1 MEIPTTKELLDR
13 FTYYDYSVFI
23 SMLAMSGAIGLFC
36 AFHGGAQNTIRQLL
50 MGNKQLTPVPVGT
63 SLMASFISAAYLL
76 GNASEVY
83 RNGTLYAMTFLS
95 YLLALAVTA
104 HLFMPI
110 FYQLD
115 IMTAYEYL
123 ELRFSRMVRM
133 AAVAIYTLEMTIYI
147 SISLYAPAL
156 ALSQLTGMTLWS
168 AVAAIGLVCTVYTSI
183 GGIKAVVYTDTFQ
196 AVVTVLAMVVV
207 VLLGIREM
215 GGFQKVW
222 DICRD
227 GHKIQFDE
235 VNPNPMIH
243 QTIWGLSIGMFFT
256 NAASYATNQMMVLRY
271 LTVPTLREA
280 KIVVW
285 LNFPYLCIVL
295 ALSCFAG
302 LLVYS
307 KYATCDIY
315 AIKQIST
322 EDQLLP
328 YFVMDVLGK
337 LRGIPG
343 LFVAGIFAASLSSI
357 SSGVNALASV
367 YYVDVIAVFRKDISE
382 QTGAR
387 IINGLG
393 VFFGLLTIGLVAVAS
408 HMGNVLAASQVINS
422 AIGGPLLGLFTV
434 GMFVPMANSK
444 GALSGL
450 FVSLTLSL
458 WLNLGAFVH
467 NLGTASP
474 PATVDGC
481 PEEFRNV
488 TGFGT
493 YATGAPNTLDVY
505 KLSNLWYS
513 MIAFF
518 IVIIVAVPVSY
529 FTSEFRCAS
538 SPTNAATLNPKLICQ
553 LADVVFWF
561 APEKFRRHFRLNVGN
576 DYVEPSKPQ
585 EEKTPVKHITLDIP
599 HKAPKESL
607 STISYIRSITDL
619 SFPEPPSLR
628 RSSCDVFSCRL

>member
-133 AAVAIYTLEMTIYI
+133 AAVAIYTLEMVSPRAVSYRTMLLF
-147 SISLYAPAL
+147 SFKNLFGVCLFFLFCDAL
-156 ALSQLTGMTLWS
+156 TPRDRNR
-168 AVAAIGLVCTVYTSI
+168 
-183 GGIKAVVYTDTFQ
+183 AVVYTLHYRLSVVYSHCEQFTRAHNTLAHSQRKTCEPTF
-196 AVVTVLAMVVV
+196 T
-207 VLLGIREM
+207 I
-215 GGFQKVW
+215 
-222 DICRD
+222 
-227 GHKIQFDE
+227 

-243 QTIWGLSIGMFFT
+243 QTVWGLSIGMFFT

-328 YFVMDVLGK
+328 FFVMDVLGK

-467 NLGTASP
+467 NMGAASP

-488 TGFGT
+488 TGFGS
-493 YATGAPNTLDVY
+493 YATGAPVITGENTLDVY

-529 FTSEFRCAS
+529 FTT
-538 SPTNAATLNPKLICQ
+538 PTNAATLNPKLICQ

-561 APEKFRRHFRLNVGN
+561 VPEKFRRYFRLNVGN
-576 DYVEPSKPQ
+576 DYIEPSKPQ
-585 EEKTPVKHITLDIP
+585 EEKIPVKHITLDIP
-599 HKAPKESL
+599 HKAPKEAL
-607 STISYIRSITDL
+607 STISYIRGITDL

-628 RSSCDVFSCRL
+628 RSSCDVSSCRL

>member
-50 MGNKQLTPVPVGT
+50 MGNKQLTPVPLARP
-63 SLMASFISAAYLL
+63 SWPASFLPPTLGTLL
-76 GNASEVY
+76 RSTARDLVY

-115 IMTAYEYL
+115 IMTAYE
-123 ELRFSRMVRM
+123 
-133 AAVAIYTLEMTIYI
+133 
-147 SISLYAPAL
+147 
-156 ALSQLTGMTLWS
+156 
-168 AVAAIGLVCTVYTSI
+168 

-243 QTIWGLSIGMFFT
+243 QTIWGLSIGIFFT

-328 YFVMDVLGK
+328 YFVMDALGK

-408 HMGNVLAASQVINS
+408 HMGNVLA
-422 AIGGPLLGLFTV
+422 
-434 GMFVPMANSK
+434 

-481 PEEFRNV
+481 PEEFRNI

-493 YATGAPNTLDVY
+493 YATGAPVITGENTLDVY

-518 IVIIVAVPVSY
+518 IVIIVAVPV
-529 FTSEFRCAS
+529 
-538 SPTNAATLNPKLICQ
+538 
-553 LADVVFWF
+553 
-561 APEKFRRHFRLNVGN
+561 
-576 DYVEPSKPQ
+576 EPSKPQ

-599 HKAPKESL
+599 HKAPKEAL

>member
-1 MEIPTTKELLDR
+1 
-13 FTYYDYSVFI
+13 
-23 SMLAMSGAIGLFC
+23 MSARRHRAGVC
-36 AFHGGAQNTIRQLL
+36 PAFPQRKN
-50 MGNKQLTPVPVGT
+50 P
-63 SLMASFISAAYLL
+63 
-76 GNASEVY
+76 
-83 RNGTLYAMTFLS
+83 
-95 YLLALAVTA
+95 
-104 HLFMPI
+104 
-110 FYQLD
+110 
-115 IMTAYEYL
+115 
-123 ELRFSRMVRM
+123 LRK
-133 AAVAIYTLEMTIYI
+133 
-147 SISLYAPAL
+147 
-156 ALSQLTGMTLWS
+156 G
-168 AVAAIGLVCTVYTSI
+168 
-183 GGIKAVVYTDTFQ
+183 
-196 AVVTVLAMVVV
+196 
-207 VLLGIREM
+207 
-215 GGFQKVW
+215 
-222 DICRD
+222 
-227 GHKIQFDE
+227 
-235 VNPNPMIH
+235 
-243 QTIWGLSIGMFFT
+243 
-256 NAASYATNQMMVLRY
+256 
-271 LTVPTLREA
+271 
-280 KIVVW
+280 
-285 LNFPYLCIVL
+285 
-295 ALSCFAG
+295 
-302 LLVYS
+302 
-307 KYATCDIY
+307 
-315 AIKQIST
+315 
-322 EDQLLP
+322 
-328 YFVMDVLGK
+328 
-337 LRGIPG
+337 
-343 LFVAGIFAASLSSI
+343 SI

-493 YATGAPNTLDVY
+493 YATGAPVITGENTLDVY

-518 IVIIVAVPVSY
+518 IVIIVAVP
-529 FTSEFRCAS
+529 
-538 SPTNAATLNPKLICQ
+538 
-553 LADVVFWF
+553 
-561 APEKFRRHFRLNVGN
+561 
-576 DYVEPSKPQ
+576 VEPSKPQ

>member
-1 MEIPTTKELLDR
+1 GCARPAKVAMEIPTTKELLDR

-115 IMTAYEYL
+115 IMTAYE
-123 ELRFSRMVRM
+123 
-133 AAVAIYTLEMTIYI
+133 
-147 SISLYAPAL
+147 
-156 ALSQLTGMTLWS
+156 
-168 AVAAIGLVCTVYTSI
+168 

-243 QTIWGLSIGMFFT
+243 QTVWGLSIGMFFT

-322 EDQLLP
+322 EDQ
-328 YFVMDVLGK
+328 VL
-337 LRGIPG
+337 ISHWS
-343 LFVAGIFAASLSSI
+343 LFSSI

-408 HMGNVLAASQVINS
+408 HMGNVLA
-422 AIGGPLLGLFTV
+422 
-434 GMFVPMANSK
+434 

-467 NLGTASP
+467 NMGAASP

-488 TGFGT
+488 TGFGS
-493 YATGAPNTLDVY
+493 YATGAPVITGENTLDVY

-518 IVIIVAVPVSY
+518 IVIIVAVP
-529 FTSEFRCAS
+529 
-538 SPTNAATLNPKLICQ
+538 I
-553 LADVVFWF
+553 
-561 APEKFRRHFRLNVGN
+561 
-576 DYVEPSKPQ
+576 EPSKPQ
-585 EEKTPVKHITLDIP
+585 EEKIPVKHITLDIP
-599 HKAPKESL
+599 HKAPKEAL
-607 STISYIRSITDL
+607 STISYIRGITDL

-628 RSSCDVFSCRL
+628 RSSCDVSSCRL